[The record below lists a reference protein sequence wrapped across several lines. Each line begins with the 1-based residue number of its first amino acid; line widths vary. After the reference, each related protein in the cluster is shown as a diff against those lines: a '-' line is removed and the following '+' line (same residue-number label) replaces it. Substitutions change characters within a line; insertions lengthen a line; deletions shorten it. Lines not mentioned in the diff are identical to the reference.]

1 MVSKE
6 VMSEQHNRYHR
17 AAQLPYTEGSFVML
31 HSPLKGNSSSVLTY
45 KPYAGGPYI
54 ITEIVQNPGFG
65 PAYRLT
71 NAKTG
76 KARAAL
82 VPSYR
87 LKPFYSREALINK
100 YQPEA
105 KQTVQQPAVKSATS
119 IASKHRS
126 EAQRKTSNKTR
137 TVNPTDNPP
146 MAILQQKDDMYLVTY
161 RDKSRSW
168 VKRSPQLDSLL
179 KKWLMKREASRQQ
192 RNESRKRK
200 TPHSAHN

>member
-1 MVSKE
+1 
-6 VMSEQHNRYHR
+6 
-17 AAQLPYTEGSFVML
+17 ML
-31 HSPLKGNSSSVLTY
+31 TH

-71 NAKTG
+71 NAKSG

-87 LKPFYSREALINK
+87 LKPFHSREALINK

-105 KQTVQQPAVKSATS
+105 KQTVQSLQQPTAGATP
-119 IASKHRS
+119 IALKHRS
-126 EAQRKTSNKTR
+126 KSQPKASNKQ
-137 TVNPTDNPP
+137 TVSPTDKPTT
-146 MAILQQKDDMYLVTY
+146 AILQQKDDMYLVVY
-161 RDKSRSW
+161 QDKSRSW

-179 KKWLMKREASRQQ
+179 KKWLMKREISRQQ
-192 RNESRKRK
+192 RKRK